1 MDVAEVEA
9 GHEEGAGVAGVRM
22 VEAMVDTNMITKE
35 VMVGMDTKVDM
46 DIKVDMETREDMA
59 TTKVVMV
66 VMVTTKVHME
76 AMKMEVGTTTG
87 TEGVVV
93 VAEDEATGAMVVLD
107 MTEVAEAQVA
117 LAAGAMCEAV
127 DEWVAAVGGATK
139 TTRSRVGFANPLMR
153 FCMALEK
160 NQRKKK
166 DKAFSMAVVLFLSPP
181 RF

>member
-1 MDVAEVEA
+1 
-9 GHEEGAGVAGVRM
+9 
-22 VEAMVDTNMITKE
+22 
-35 VMVGMDTKVDM
+35 
-46 DIKVDMETREDMA
+46 
-59 TTKVVMV
+59 
-66 VMVTTKVHME
+66 
-76 AMKMEVGTTTG
+76 
-87 TEGVVV
+87 
-93 VAEDEATGAMVVLD
+93 

-166 DKAFSMAVVLFLSPP
+166 DKGIFHGRSAVSLSSQIV
-181 RF
+181 

>member
-1 MDVAEVEA
+1 
-9 GHEEGAGVAGVRM
+9 
-22 VEAMVDTNMITKE
+22 
-35 VMVGMDTKVDM
+35 
-46 DIKVDMETREDMA
+46 
-59 TTKVVMV
+59 
-66 VMVTTKVHME
+66 
-76 AMKMEVGTTTG
+76 
-87 TEGVVV
+87 
-93 VAEDEATGAMVVLD
+93 

-153 FCMALEK
+153 FYGIGKEPK
-160 NQRKKK
+160 KKK

>member
-1 MDVAEVEA
+1 LDGDYPVARKFLKKVELQH
-9 GHEEGAGVAGVRM
+9 GWCLYFNHYLIGGYPFRLRKSLWVPFFLCTESLKQTCG
-22 VEAMVDTNMITKE
+22 TITQ
-35 VMVGMDTKVDM
+35 
-46 DIKVDMETREDMA
+46 
-59 TTKVVMV
+59 
-66 VMVTTKVHME
+66 
-76 AMKMEVGTTTG
+76 
-87 TEGVVV
+87 
-93 VAEDEATGAMVVLD
+93 VLD

-166 DKAFSMAVVLFLSPP
+166 DKAFFMAVVLFLSPP